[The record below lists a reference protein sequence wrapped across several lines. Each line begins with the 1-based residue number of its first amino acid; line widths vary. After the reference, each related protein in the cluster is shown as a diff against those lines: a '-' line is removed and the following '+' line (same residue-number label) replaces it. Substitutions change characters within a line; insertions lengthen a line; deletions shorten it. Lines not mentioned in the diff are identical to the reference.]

1 MRVGTP
7 PAESSNTK
15 TCGGK
20 STTFLGRASGF
31 CDNAGWTALWAAHTG
46 LANRFA
52 ANSTA
57 PNNRHIMQDSVK
69 SPQPREKPL
78 GGQADAPS
86 WRWVGERG
94 LRLATG
100 EATLA
105 RYAALRKAN
114 FPEIEDMIPADDSLL
129 LVVRRGMAVSDA
141 LRAALAA
148 PPGALASRVAAVHAL
163 PVSFGGEAGP
173 DLAAL
178 AARAGLHPDDYV
190 QQVAALEFVVAFVGF
205 QPGFPYLRGL
215 PPALQAPRR
224 ATPRAR
230 VAAGSVA
237 VGGAYAGIYPAAGP
251 GGWQLIGRT
260 PARLFDPDCAPPA
273 LLQPGDR
280 VRWIPA

>member
-1 MRVGTP
+1 
-7 PAESSNTK
+7 
-15 TCGGK
+15 
-20 STTFLGRASGF
+20 
-31 CDNAGWTALWAAHTG
+31 
-46 LANRFA
+46 
-52 ANSTA
+52 
-57 PNNRHIMQDSVK
+57 MQDSEK

-105 RYAALRKAN
+105 RYAELQKDI
-114 FPEIEDMIPADDSLL
+114 FPEIEDMIPADDSIL
-129 LVVRRGMAVSDA
+129 LVIRRGMTVSNA
-141 LRAALAA
+141 LRAALAT
-148 PPGALASRVAAVHAL
+148 PPGATASLAGTIHAL
-163 PVSFGGEAGP
+163 PVAFGGEAGP

-190 QQVAALEFVVAFVGF
+190 GRVARLEFVVAFVGF

-215 PPALQAPRR
+215 PVALQAPRR

-237 VGGAYAGIYPAAGP
+237 VGGAYAGVYPAAGP

-260 PARLFDPDCAPPA
+260 TARLFDPERAPPA

-280 VRWIPA
+280 VRWIPT

>member
-1 MRVGTP
+1 
-7 PAESSNTK
+7 
-15 TCGGK
+15 
-20 STTFLGRASGF
+20 
-31 CDNAGWTALWAAHTG
+31 
-46 LANRFA
+46 
-52 ANSTA
+52 
-57 PNNRHIMQDSVK
+57 MQDSEK

-78 GGQADAPS
+78 GGQADALS
-86 WRWVGERG
+86 WRSVGERG

-100 EATLA
+100 AATLA
-105 RYAALRKAN
+105 RYAALQKGGFA
-114 FPEIEDMIPADDSLL
+114 EIEDMIPADGSLL
-129 LVVRRGMAVSDA
+129 LIVRRGMAVSDA
-141 LRAALAA
+141 LRGALAA
-148 PPGALASRVAAVHAL
+148 PPGEEGARDGAVHAL
-163 PVSFGGEAGP
+163 PVTFGGEAGP

-190 QQVAALEFVVAFVGF
+190 RQIAALEFVVAFVGF

-215 PPALQAPRR
+215 PPDLQASRR

-237 VGGAYAGIYPAAGP
+237 VGGAYAGIYPVAGP

-260 PARLFDPDCAPPA
+260 TARLFDPARTPPA